1 MNEIKEIVSK
11 LKPDKKITLLI
22 IAAAAC
28 ILLLVL
34 SGFAGEKGE
43 DLPEASQTA
52 SAELSAK
59 YIKDKQRELESL
71 LATIDGAGEVRV
83 MLTLDSFY
91 EKDYSKEF
99 LSKDEANGENNS
111 KSEYTESIVTLKN
124 GSNSEQALVA
134 KIYEPQIRGVAV
146 TAEGGGSAAVKRAI
160 TDTVCAVF
168 GISSTRVSVEKMK
181 NTNR

>member
-1 MNEIKEIVSK
+1 MNEIKEIINK
-11 LKPDKKITLLI
+11 LKPDKRSVLLI
-22 IAAAAC
+22 TAAAAC
-28 ILLLVL
+28 IVLLVF
-34 SGFAGEKGE
+34 SGFSGEKSSE
-43 DLPEASQTA
+43 QKESSQTA

-71 LATIDGAGEVRV
+71 LSTIDGAGEVKV

-91 EKDYSKEF
+91 EKDYSKEL
-99 LSKDEANGENNS
+99 LSKNEENGENKQ

-160 TDTVCAVF
+160 TDAVCAVF